1 VKRAALFSADTPLTN
16 ATTTLYEQWTYSTNN
31 PTPTLFDVLAV
42 EQAVD
47 PATCPTEP
55 MLLTVD
61 DRGYIRE
68 GKSLEKITPTLLF
81 ACTPM
86 QSVSSACLWRS
97 SPFRNNS

>member
-31 PTPTLFDVLAV
+31 PTPRLFDVLAV

-61 DRGYIRE
+61 DRGYTRE
-68 GKSLEKITPTLLF
+68 GKAMGEDHPNALVCLHPNAERVFGLLMERL
-81 ACTPM
+81 T
-86 QSVSSACLWRS
+86 VSK
-97 SPFRNNS
+97 